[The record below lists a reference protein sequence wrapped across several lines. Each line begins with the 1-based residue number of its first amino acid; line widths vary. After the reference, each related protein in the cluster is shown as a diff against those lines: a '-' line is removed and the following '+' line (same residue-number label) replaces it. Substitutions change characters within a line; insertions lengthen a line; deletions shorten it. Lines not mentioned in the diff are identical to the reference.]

1 MKKRPLRYGMVGGG
15 VGSFIGGVHRKAIAI
30 DEMAELTAGCF
41 SDHDERNKE
50 TETDMAWTKREF
62 IPIIVRWQKEKMHG
76 RMELILFRLL
86 RLMTHIMR

>member
-41 SDHDERNKE
+41 SDHDTRKLTGAAVRRRCGIYYRRKHNGKE
-50 TETDMAWTKREF
+50 HDD
-62 IPIIVRWQKEKMHG
+62 
-76 RMELILFRLL
+76 L
-86 RLMTHIMR
+86 R